1 MKIFHSLANKK
12 QSMKHKLFGYMLVL
26 AVILIVFFIAG
37 LFLLGKVTS
46 LKKETYNTLDFQE
59 KVFEQQLRSYYN
71 DLAVMGIQL
80 SENSTYIIENYES
93 QKGIS
98 FENFN
103 GSKEYIDGIQPEM
116 FDMLNHKMLETDCSG
131 AFIILDT
138 TVNTALN
145 NADKS
150 RTGIYLQKS
159 NLDFS
164 DSSILLYRG
173 SAEYSKTL
181 NIMPHRK
188 WRLEFNTESFP
199 NYDELM
205 KNGKLPLSSSCRITD
220 IVVLPGTSER
230 VMLFTVPIIGSDGT
244 VYGLCGFEISE
255 SYFKNIFAQPSNMK
269 RAVFCLNNG
278 SDSLTDAQNSFS
290 CGITSG
296 YYLSPKGRFSSKTIG
311 KGLQEYNGEDCS
323 YIGISSDIDLHCE
336 NQLFS
341 VTVLMPKQDYINSA
355 QYNALQII
363 LLVLLLTIAVFS
375 CCNFFSRRY
384 LLPIK
389 QSLSRIH
396 SKEYD
401 AESSNITEIKDL
413 FEFLAEQDHKNEI
426 ALVEMEKK
434 STEMEIV
441 LSQIKDEY
449 NEAQQKISRL
459 AYSRKNEVDPDN
471 YEQFRNGIKNL
482 SPTENIIFNYYLD
495 GKKVKEIMELTGT
508 KESTI
513 RFHNRNI
520 YSKLG
525 VNSLKQLLLY
535 ATIFKQENNK
545 GR

>member
-12 QSMKHKLFGYMLVL
+12 QSMKHKLFGYMLIL
-26 AVILIVFFIAG
+26 AIFLIVFFLAG

-46 LKKETYNTLDFQE
+46 LKKETYNTLDFQG
-59 KVFEQQLRSYYN
+59 KVFEQQLNSYCN

-80 SENSTYIIENYES
+80 SENTTHIIEDYIN
-93 QKGIS
+93 KNGIS
-98 FENFN
+98 FKDFN
-103 GSKEYIDGIQPEM
+103 GSKKNIEGIQPKM
-116 FDMLNHKMLETDCSG
+116 FDMLNHKLLETDCSG
-131 AFIILDT
+131 AFIILDAT
-138 TVNTALN
+138 INPGLN
-145 NADKS
+145 NADRSK
-150 RTGIYLQKS
+150 TGIYLQQS

-164 DSSILLYRG
+164 DNSILLYRG
-173 SAEYSKTL
+173 SAEYSKSL
-181 NIMPHRK
+181 GIMPHRK
-188 WRLEFNTESFP
+188 WRLEFNANTFP

-205 KNGKLPLSSSCRITD
+205 LNASLPLSTSCRITD
-220 IVVLPGTSER
+220 IITLPGTSER

-255 SYFKNIFAQPSNMK
+255 SYFKNIFAQPSNIK
-269 RAVFCLNNG
+269 RAVFCLNKD
-278 SDSLTDAQNSFS
+278 SDSLVDAENSFS

-296 YYLSPKGRFSSKTIG
+296 YYLAPKGKFSSKAIG
-311 KGLQEYNGEDCS
+311 KGLQEYKSDDYS
-323 YIGISSDIDLHCE
+323 YIGISSDMDLHCG
-336 NQLFS
+336 NQKFS
-341 VTVLMPKQDYINSA
+341 VTILMPKQDYIHSA
-355 QYNALQII
+355 RYNALRIALLI
-363 LLVLLLTIAVFS
+363 LLLAIAVIS
-375 CCNFFSRRY
+375 CCNFFSRHY

-389 QSLSRIH
+389 EGLKQIH
-396 SKEYD
+396 SKEYEG
-401 AESSNITEIKDL
+401 ANSNISKIEDL

-426 ALVEMEKK
+426 ALVEME
-434 STEMEIV
+434 TA

-471 YEQFRNGIKNL
+471 YKQFCNGIKNL
-482 SPTENIIFNYYLD
+482 SPTESLIFNYYLE

-535 ATIFKQENNK
+535 ATILKQKKDNEQ
-545 GR
+545 